1 MFFILAV
8 PSGAPQNFMITA
20 DSSTSLSMT
29 WDPPAV
35 QHRNGMITAY
45 TINITSEDGMSMTQ
59 MVFSGTSFRLESL
72 RPFVSYTCSIAAHT
86 SVGQGP
92 FSTTVTATTPEDGM
106 S

>member
-35 QHRNGMITAY
+35 QHRNGIITAY
-45 TINITSEDGMSMTQ
+45 TINITSNGWSITQ
-59 MVFSGTSFRLESL
+59 TVSLGTSFRLESL
-72 RPFVSYTCSIAAHT
+72 RPFVSYTCSIAAQT